1 MPMKKYLLLLLLLF
15 SIFNGYSQ
23 EEKKKETIYSFMPQY
38 LINRGIRVDVERQ
51 IGSRNYLMLCPQF
64 YLSEKDED
72 NFF

>member
-38 LINRGIRVDVERQ
+38 LINRGIRIDV
-51 IGSRNYLMLCPQF
+51 
-64 YLSEKDED
+64 
-72 NFF
+72 